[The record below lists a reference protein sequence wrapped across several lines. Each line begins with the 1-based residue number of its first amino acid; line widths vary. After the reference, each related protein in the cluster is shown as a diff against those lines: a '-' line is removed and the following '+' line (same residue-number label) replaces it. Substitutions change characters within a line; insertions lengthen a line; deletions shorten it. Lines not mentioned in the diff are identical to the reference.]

1 MDYKLFISA
10 LNGQIS
16 EFDGRN
22 LELKAKY
29 EGHEAEI
36 LDFRLSKDFKYLF
49 MASDYHKVKVF
60 QLNQ

>member
-10 LNGQIS
+10 LNGQIF
-16 EFDGRN
+16 EFYGRN

-29 EGHEAEI
+29 ERHEAEI
-36 LDFRLSKDFKYLF
+36 LDFCLSKDFKYLF
-49 MASDYHKVKVF
+49 TASDDHKVKVF